1 MPIDIDDQELED
13 RERQADPTEDTDAPA
28 VAAYQPAMAASDDGE
43 TPQGTT
49 PPDRATVR
57 DAAAYQPAMGAEPI
71 PNGNG
76 EAVVEPIPNGDPGA
90 KPVPQPMGGAVAPSS
105 AAKDLGEFA
114 AATGTAKP
122 AAPTPLQSV
131 GPAPQPPTASPDLA
145 KTEADLRAHVTPTPK
160 YDPQTGK
167 TLDQYHPGVGSR
179 IGRAFLDLAHGG
191 IPAVAEG
198 AMGDRSKPGYYGPG
212 AVNSQY
218 FRDEW
223 ARQQA
228 EGADKAKI
236 DSLQRE
242 DTTAQRDWKN
252 KDAAYKDDTRRA
264 YEQTTTQER
273 SRHQQETEG
282 LTARLRDAQDQAAD
296 IKQQLADAKDPATK
310 LNAEIDARG
319 NIAKRLGLQGQA
331 AQDYIIYG
339 DKGGMIGIDRVKI
352 RQEEEKLGIE
362 RDKASRD
369 KKAVNDLGYT
379 TDEQRGINVEAPG
392 AMKRL
397 NDMEMQRARRIADGI
412 RNDDD
417 KKDLAGIDADIT
429 ATRKIVQ
436 DAATKVRNARPT
448 PGQRP
453 GAATPATDEPST
465 PDGTITQPE
474 FSPRTGAPL
483 LPPGAKLYNDDGSPA
498 EPVQTGTSP
507 EGRPMVGIKP
517 PAPVQTSGSKPAA
530 APNQPARTISKAK
543 VQELADKNKLSYA
556 DAEKQFKAKN
566 YTIQ

>member
-13 RERQADPTEDTDAPA
+13 RERQDDPTEDTEAPA
-28 VAAYQPAMAASDDGE
+28 VAAYQPAMAASDDG
-43 TPQGTT
+43 TPQGMT
-49 PPDRATVR
+49 PPDRATAR
-57 DAAAYQPAMGAEPI
+57 DAAAYQPAMGAAEPI

-76 EAVVEPIPNGDPGA
+76 AAVVEPIPNADSNA

-179 IGRAFLDLAHGG
+179 IGRAFLDLARGG
-191 IPAVAEG
+191 IPGVVEG
-198 AMGDRSKPGYYGPG
+198 AMGDRSQPGYYGPG

-252 KDAAYKDDTRRA
+252 KDAAYKDNKSLA
-264 YEQTTTQER
+264 NQQELALEKER
-273 SRHQQETEG
+273 SQG
-282 LTARLRDAQDQAAD
+282 LTQQLRDTQAETAD
-296 IKQQLADAKDPATK
+296 IKQQLADAKTPEK
-310 LNAEIDARG
+310 KINAENDARAD
-319 NIAKRLGLQGQA
+319 IAKRMGLQGQA
-331 AQDYIIYG
+331 AQDYILFG
-339 DKGGMIGIDRVKI
+339 DKAAMIGIDRVKI
-352 RQEEEKLGIE
+352 RQEEQRLGIE
-362 RDKASRD
+362 RDKATRD

-397 NDMEMQRARRIADGI
+397 SDMEMQRARRIADGI
-412 RNDDD
+412 RDDND

-436 DAATKVRNARPT
+436 DAAQKVRNARPT
-448 PGQRP
+448 PGQKL
-453 GAATPATDEPST
+453 GAATPAIDEPNT

-517 PAPVQTSGSKPAA
+517 PAPVPTSGSKPAA
-530 APNQPARTISKAK
+530 AAAPNAQPKTISRAK
-543 VQELADKNKLSYA
+543 VHELAVKNKMSDA